1 MMDVRTRPMA
11 RLNIL
16 NGEYARVEFELPRG
30 RVTLGRA
37 DDNSFPLPDPSV
49 SSHHCELA
57 VSDFSVRVRDLGSTN
72 GTFVD
77 GEAVIDAEVRD
88 GQTLTLG
95 DVAMRLRLPEVEI
108 RIPEPVRTEEPAPS
122 HLPDG
127 SAACLH
133 HPGVAAVYQCLQC
146 SRHWCPDCA
155 RELHLVG
162 GRARHFCPV
171 CSGRCRSFAGEAG
184 AAGRRKTRVHRVW
197 DTIKLGFT
205 WRTPGR

>member
-1 MMDVRTRPMA
+1 MA
-11 RLNIL
+11 RLIIL
-16 NGEYARVEFELPRG
+16 NGEYARVEFELPEG

-37 DDNSFPLPDPSV
+37 ADNSFPLPDASV
-49 SSHHCELA
+49 SSQHCELT
-57 VSDFSVRVRDLGSTN
+57 VSPFNIRVRDLGSTN

-77 GEAVIDAEVRD
+77 QQPVAEAELRD

-95 DVAMRLRLPEVEI
+95 DIALRLSFPPVDI
-108 RIPEPVRTEEPAPS
+108 RIPEQKRTEEAAPT

-127 SAACLH
+127 SPACLH
-133 HPGVAAVYQCLQC
+133 HPALPAAYQCSQC

-171 CSGRCRSFAGEAG
+171 CSGRCRSLD
-184 AAGRRKTRVHRVW
+184 AAAAAQRRRRRHRLW
-197 DTIKLGFT
+197 ETIKLGFT
-205 WRTPGR
+205 WRTPKR